1 MSGGHRNSELG
12 KLGLGLG
19 LGVVLEQRELR
30 VGEGH
35 EQRVVRSP
43 RSPHLSRVGL
53 GLGLGL
59 RRRFKLRLSVSVALM
74 AARAQDTRVGPGSGQ

>member
-12 KLGLGLG
+12 KLGLGLGLG

-43 RSPHLSRVGL
+43 R
-53 GLGLGL
+53 
-59 RRRFKLRLSVSVALM
+59 
-74 AARAQDTRVGPGSGQ
+74 